1 MESTLK
7 VYDVFDNKNN
17 LNSQVLLNDIGFE
30 IPSNYYFDNNTVNIH
45 ENKFQLINDK
55 NRINLKCGVFNKDDF
70 DKVLTKYNNF
80 IVNDFQNYR
89 NQKIYEIISNQTIKV
104 LGHDDNV
111 FFELSSDIKRYTQE
125 YFELYYIA
133 FSFCK
138 IEDNEYD
145 NITFQKN
152 NYCILKNGKYI
163 YDKYDINLIYE
174 KPNECVKTL
183 NSISFNNYI
192 SNNDKYD
199 SKLKNNYIK
208 NDFDYIVEKIE
219 KFKNIKDDD
228 NFPLDILEEN

>member
-7 VYDVFDNKNN
+7 VYDVFNNKNK

-45 ENKFQLINDK
+45 ENNFQLVNDK
-55 NRINLKCGVFNKDDF
+55 NKINLKCGIFNKDDF
-70 DKVLTKYNNF
+70 DKVLSKYNNF
-80 IVNDFQNYR
+80 IVSDFQNYR

-104 LGHDDNV
+104 FGHDDNV

-138 IEDNEYD
+138 ITDNEYD

-152 NYCILKNGKYI
+152 NYCILKNCKYI
-163 YDKYDINLIYE
+163 YDKYGVNLIYE
-174 KPNECVKTL
+174 KPYECVKTL
-183 NSISFNNYI
+183 DIISFNNYI

-219 KFKNIKDDD
+219 EFKNIKVDD
-228 NFPLDILEEN
+228 NIPLDILEEN

>member
-7 VYDVFDNKNN
+7 VYDIFNNKNK

-45 ENKFQLINDK
+45 ENNFQLVNDK
-55 NRINLKCGVFNKDDF
+55 NKINLKCGIFNKDDF

-80 IVNDFQNYR
+80 IVSDFQNYR

-104 LGHDDNV
+104 FGHDDNV

-145 NITFQKN
+145 NIIFQKN
-152 NYCILKNGKYI
+152 NYCILKNCKYI
-163 YDKYDINLIYE
+163 YDKYGVNLIYE
-174 KPNECVKTL
+174 KPYECVKTL
-183 NSISFNNYI
+183 NIISFNNYI

-219 KFKNIKDDD
+219 KFKNIKVDD
-228 NFPLDILEEN
+228 NIPLDILEEN